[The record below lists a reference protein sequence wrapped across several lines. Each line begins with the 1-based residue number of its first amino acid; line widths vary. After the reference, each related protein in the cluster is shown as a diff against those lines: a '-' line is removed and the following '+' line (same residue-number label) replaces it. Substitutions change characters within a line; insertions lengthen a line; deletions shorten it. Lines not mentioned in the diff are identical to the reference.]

1 MSFRDMRN
9 FTEMMRALGYP
20 RLISM
25 ENFRQP
31 NFTLVAE
38 ILAWLVKQY
47 DPQAD
52 IPSDT
57 DTEQDRVI
65 FVKSVTQFM
74 ATKAHI
80 RLNTKKLYQADGHAV
95 REVLKITSVL
105 YNAIKSAESNLS
117 SISASAAAD
126 AEKNDDDDEDGSNAA
141 QTAINEIQSKLGDLK
156 MARTLASE
164 ITSSGASLHDRL
176 SREAELRELRTM
188 ALSRPLEITEVESG
202 IVSSKSAV
210 EKEIDNTER
219 RMENMTKDQ
228 ASLEGKIKKKDGELE
243 RNLKRLKMMK
253 AVRPPWIDDYEK
265 LEVEVANLYRDYLDK
280 FRNVAYLEDQLESL
294 NREEMEKFEKTE
306 ANLRRL
312 AETQGKSGGGGGGGE
327 KGDFGSLSRS
337 ESPLG
342 GRGDVSPLDA
352 EDGND
357 DDEDSDDDDDDDDG
371 GGKGDRRARR
381 SRSRGVAGLTGK
393 LQPQQQQQQQPSKRG
408 MMGLDDKK
416 SRGLNNN
423 NNKDSKKDGRE
434 ASSSSAVTKKM
445 YGSDGEEESESAEE
459 SEEIDGDSDLIS
471 NDDDDDE
478 DLDGDSDEDDDET
491 EIEIGGSGGMR
502 GSGGKA
508 GKKAAGGVDDDTDDD
523 F

>member
-1 MSFRDMRN
+1 MSYRDMRN

-31 NFTLVAE
+31 NFGLVAE

-65 FVKSVTQFM
+65 FVKSVAQFM

-95 REVLKITSVL
+95 REVLKITSIL
-105 YNAIKSAESNLS
+105 YNAIKTAETNLS
-117 SISASAAAD
+117 SPSVVTSSVD
-126 AEKNDDDDEDGSNAA
+126 GEKAGDDNDDDDDESGSNAA
-141 QTAINEIQSKLGDLK
+141 QTAINEIQANLADLK
-156 MARTLASE
+156 MARGLASE
-164 ITSSGASLHDRL
+164 ITTRGASLYDHL

-202 IVSSKSAV
+202 IVSSKAAV
-210 EKEIDNTER
+210 EKEIDTAER
-219 RMENMTKDQ
+219 RIENMKKDQ
-228 ASLEGKIKKKDGELE
+228 GNLEGKIKKKDGELE
-243 RNLKRLKMMK
+243 RNMKRLKTLK

-265 LEVEVANLYRDYLDK
+265 LEVEVAELYRDYLDK
-280 FRNVAYLEDQLESL
+280 FRNVAYLEDQLETL
-294 NREEMEKFEKTE
+294 NREEMEKLEETE
-306 ANLRRL
+306 ANLRRM
-312 AETQGKSGGGGGGGE
+312 AEKQGRGGGGD

-342 GRGDVSPLDA
+342 GRGDVSPLHA
-352 EDGND
+352 EDGD
-357 DDEDSDDDDDDDDG
+357 DDDDDDSDDDDDDD
-371 GGKGDRRARR
+371 GKGDRRSRR
-381 SRSRGVAGLTGK
+381 SRSRGIAGKMQG
-393 LQPQQQQQQQPSKRG
+393 QQPGKRG
-408 MMGLDDKK
+408 MNSDSGKK
-416 SRGLNNN
+416 GRGL
-423 NNKDSKKDGRE
+423 NNKDSKKERD
-434 ASSSSAVTKKM
+434 ANSANMKKM
-445 YGSDGEEESESAEE
+445 YGSMAAGSDGEESESAED
-459 SEEIDGDSDLIS
+459 SEEIDGDTDLIS
-471 NDDDDDE
+471 NDDEDDD
-478 DLDGDSDEDDDET
+478 DLDDGESEDDDDET
-491 EIEIGGSGGMR
+491 EIEIGGAGMR

-508 GKKAAGGVDDDTDDD
+508 GKKAGAEDDTDDD